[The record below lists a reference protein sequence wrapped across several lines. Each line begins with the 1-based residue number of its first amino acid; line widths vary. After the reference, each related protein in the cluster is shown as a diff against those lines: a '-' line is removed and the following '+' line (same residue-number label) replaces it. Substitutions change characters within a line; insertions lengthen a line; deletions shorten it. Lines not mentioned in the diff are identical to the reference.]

1 MSKIK
6 RETIIM
12 LEDDLSFCKV
22 IREILDLDKEFKIIK
37 DFQNCHSFSQA
48 LISQNWD
55 HVSIFWIDL
64 NLPDGSGI
72 PIIEKIKSAYPN
84 SKCLVCTYQSD
95 DNNLFHALKNGAD
108 GYILKDTGING
119 IKQSLKDIIN
129 EGAAMSPSI
138 AKKII
143 QTFRPEK
150 NQDLLEISKR
160 EKEVLALLA
169 KGLLYKEI
177 SDQLHISIETTK
189 KHISNIY
196 QKLHVQNRTEAVL
209 KYLR

>member
-1 MSKIK
+1 MKQIK
-6 RETIIM
+6 TEKIIM
-12 LEDDLSFCKV
+12 LEDDIAFCKV
-22 IREILDLDKEFKIIK
+22 IHEILDYDKEFKIED
-37 DFQNCHSFSQA
+37 DFQNCHTFLDA
-48 LISQNWD
+48 LKSKNWKDIS
-55 HVSIFWIDL
+55 VFWIDL

-72 PIIEKIKSAYPN
+72 SIISKIKTAYPG

-95 DNNLFHALKNGAD
+95 ENNLFNALKNGAD

-150 NQDLLEISKR
+150 NEALFEISKR
-160 EKEVLALLA
+160 ENEVLALLA

-177 SDQLHISIETTK
+177 SDQLNISLETTK

-209 KYLR
+209 KYLK